1 MEQLENYQKVKLTVN
16 LVWANV
22 FGILIIIPIALIF
35 GLPYYFIW
43 GSFVTKQSLKDII
56 SNISPGHFGLAVLL
70 FFLILILGIILHE
83 LIHGLTWARYTSK
96 GLKSMKFGV
105 LWTMLTPY
113 CHCKEPLIVKQYIIG
128 AIAPAI
134 VLGLIPAIISI
145 IIGNLGLLIFGMFFT
160 MAAGGDFLIINL
172 LRKEKMDN
180 FVQDHPSEAGCL
192 IYRKIEIE

>member
-16 LVWANV
+16 LFWANV

-35 GLPYYFIW
+35 GLPYYLIW
-43 GSFVTKQSLKDII
+43 GSSLSKQSLKDII
-56 SNISPGHFGLAVLL
+56 SNISPGHFGLALL
-70 FFLILILGIILHE
+70 IFFLTLIFGIILHE
-83 LIHGLTWARYTSK
+83 LIHGLTWARFTSR

-113 CHCKEPLIVKQYIIG
+113 CHCKEPLRVRQYIIG
-128 AIAPAI
+128 AITPAI
-134 VLGLIPAIISI
+134 VLGLIPAIISL
-145 IIGNLGLLIFGMFFT
+145 IIGNLGLLVFGIFFT

-180 FVQDHPSEAGCL
+180 FVQDHPSEAGCFVF
-192 IYRKIEIE
+192 RKIEIE

>member
-180 FVQDHPSEAGCL
+180 FVQDHPSEAGCF